1 MTRPLLPNSYVNF
14 KDGMLPR
21 GPVPSGICIFIGVGA
36 GTAVGGAVTPV
47 NTPNDIQTLFGA
59 GPLARDLMTF
69 FLSGGGF
76 CYAVRLDSDTPGAI
90 GTVAVGDFTGLTAGG
105 TPSGAFDVR
114 GRIVVAGTLGQ
125 AQVVFSLDG
134 GRTWGNPQVLVSGAN
149 SIKGPGNFAPGITVT
164 PTAMT
169 YAKDPADLSA
179 ASTHEFSFTV
189 SAPAISPA
197 TALATVTSL
206 VQDPSLFFNTIHISR
221 TESLAA
227 NLQPYITDLAA
238 ILNDAAAN
246 WDRYVYGIVQ
256 AAVPATPAAAL
267 ALAQSVRANAASNR
281 VQMVIQPMVTKSLGG
296 QYVMNPSAVV
306 AARRMTLSP
315 QNDLGLVAAGQLAAI
330 VSFAP
335 GWSQANVIAMDQVQ
349 NNVTFRRFIGAA
361 GFYPTNGWMTDPS
374 SDYSA
379 DKFRLVADLVAA
391 DVRTA
396 GLTFVKMDVDPA
408 APEASAKPLIS
419 ACQVPLQ
426 QRIRSGQL
434 ASAEVSIPPG
444 QDILTSKE
452 LVVEVTLMP
461 IGSADWI
468 KFNVGFTSPF
478 TGA

>member
-1 MTRPLLPNSYVNF
+1 
-14 KDGMLPR
+14 MLPR
-21 GPVPSGICIFIGVGA
+21 GPVPSGICIFIGPGVGDAAA
-36 GTAVGGAVTPV
+36 GVVTPV
-47 NTPNDIQTLFGA
+47 NTPNDIQKLFGV
-59 GPLARDLMTF
+59 GPLARDIMTF

-76 CYAVRLDSDTPGAI
+76 CYGLRLDSDAAGSI
-90 GTVAVGDFTGLTAGG
+90 GVVSVGDFTGLTAQG
-105 TPSGAFDVR
+105 TPLGAFDVR
-114 GRIVVAGTLGQ
+114 CRVVVAGTLGQ

-134 GRTWGNPQVLVSGAN
+134 GRTWGNAQVLVTGPN
-149 SIKGPGNFAPGITVT
+149 TVKGPGNFAPGITVT

-179 ASTHEFSFTV
+179 ASTHEASFAVT
-189 SAPAISPA
+189 APSISS
-197 TALATVTSL
+197 ATVQTTLSNL
-206 VQDPSLFFNTIHISR
+206 VQDPSLFFSAVHVSR

-227 NLQPYITDLAA
+227 NLQSYITDVTA

-246 WDRYVYGIVQ
+246 WDRYIYAILQ

-267 ALAQSVRANAASNR
+267 TLAQAVRANAASNR
-281 VQMVIQPMVTKSLGG
+281 VQLVIQPMVTKSLGG
-296 QYVMNPSAVV
+296 QYIMNPSAVV

-315 QNDLGLVAAGQLAAI
+315 QNDLGLVAAGQLSAL

-335 GWSQANVIAMDQVQ
+335 GWSQSNVIAMDQVQ

-396 GLTFVKMDVDPA
+396 GLSFIKMDIDPS
-408 APEASAKPLIS
+408 APEASAKPLIN
-419 ACQVPLQ
+419 ACTVPLE

-434 ASAEVSIPPG
+434 AAATVVVPPG

-452 LVVEVTLMP
+452 LVVEVSLMP